1 MKILNYCVIVFL
13 IISCKKE
20 ENKII
25 PVLETV
31 VNLEKEVLKSDT
43 KDPILYFENA
53 LIYEVD
59 VDGKKEQ
66 FWFYVNEKTKQILFD
81 PNDEM
86 IDGIISFPNGEYKM
100 YSKGEFEDNIIT
112 SEKIEAV
119 VDNFVDDSVLKSN
132 NQTKTISGKNSP
144 QVDIICKG
152 FIMKYQQMEGSETL
166 FVTNQIPI
174 NALQIYGFARLQ
186 GDAIFPI
193 NLDYLNVF
201 NKNQLFTHIYNPQL
215 ALRLITYESNPYEF
229 DTSGYKMRI

>member
-1 MKILNYCVIVFL
+1 MKSLHYFAFIFF
-13 IISCKKE
+13 IISCKKQ